1 MLKKAW
7 IVLAMVAILWGCEK
21 PPKFEQTHSGDKGQ
35 APVIEDYYAVKA
47 VRPGETWNI
56 YLQAKDE
63 DGDMK
68 YIAATL
74 HGAGTGYD
82 TSETY
87 LKGENRAE
95 FAGYLLLETPPDRAL
110 VTSRESLSMKIF
122 IRDWAG
128 NQSEAIDLPV
138 TFVEHETHESIPG
151 KLQDAAKHRLGAI
164 DIDITGSQDERGDR
178 R

>member
-1 MLKKAW
+1 MLKKTW
-7 IVLAMVAILWGCEK
+7 IVLIMAGILWGCEK
-21 PPKFEQTHSGDKGQ
+21 PPKFEQTHTGDKGQ
-35 APVIEDYYAVKA
+35 PPVILDYYGVEA

-56 YLQAKDE
+56 YLRAKDE

-74 HGAGTGYD
+74 HGAGTGYG

-87 LKGENRAE
+87 LKGEDRAE
-95 FAGYLLLETPPDRAL
+95 CAGYLLLETPLDLSL
-110 VTSRESLSMKIF
+110 VTSMESLTMEIF

-128 NQSEAIDLPV
+128 NKSEAINLPL
-138 TFVEHETHESIPG
+138 TFVEDETPESIPG

-164 DIDITGSQDERGDR
+164 DIHIPTPEERGDR
-178 R
+178 K